1 MTRRFWVH
9 DWCGLFISKC
19 TSFAGTVISIIV
31 SCIMMIMG
39 WVVWGWRTTGRIR
52 GSRGG
57 GRWQMGKVSTKG
69 RCRANLRTRRWHI
82 RAEAGRNQP
91 FLRGLHRGVSGEQRP
106 SQMMGPGLSSRS
118 RWLSVTK
125 LKGCLRRRKKRKQMY
140 IYVGSLRWDMVGMLE
155 NGLYTSTVL

>member
-39 WVVWGWRTTGRIR
+39 WVVWGWWTTGRIR
-52 GSRGG
+52 GSRGGG

-69 RCRANLRTRRWHI
+69 RCCANLRTRRWHI

-91 FLRGLHRGVSGEQRP
+91 FLRGLHRDVSVEQRP
-106 SQMMGPGLSSRS
+106 SQMMGPGLSAPEAADDY
-118 RWLSVTK
+118 
-125 LKGCLRRRKKRKQMY
+125 LKENWNRLFLKKKKKKKGKQMMY
-140 IYVGSLRWDMVGMLE
+140 I
-155 NGLYTSTVL
+155 